1 MAPDATVPKGPAK
14 TTKDKDRAPVVPG
27 SGTRPTNADRQ
38 DVSKRRVRDSAIAR
52 SPCTTQ
58 FFEECE
64 AIVMY
69 MARRG
74 DIWKENP
81 DLKEA
86 YDKLV
91 KQVTTCKGR
100 QTTASEWEALAGA
113 YADVTRFTYEMRDVN
128 GRSVLDTWNAD
139 DVSEIPRYIPPI
151 LKPLF
156 VRHRRPLLW
165 AVLLSVA
172 AIVLQVAAAGAE
184 RYYIRSCA
192 SELGG
197 AAWLLH
203 YTQLLMGWPTS
214 MDPCVTEADVW
225 TASLYRYVAN
235 NVINPLLV
243 PAAWGGIGS
252 CVFLMKRISDEL
264 FEFAYQKTRLQG
276 YGSRICLGAILGVL
290 VVQLFLA
297 NGDRSSIVTEV
308 TLTPLTLAFVAGLAV
323 KPVYAAFEAI
333 VEFLTTRMPG
343 RGEAKN

>member
-1 MAPDATVPKGPAK
+1 
-14 TTKDKDRAPVVPG
+14 
-27 SGTRPTNADRQ
+27 
-38 DVSKRRVRDSAIAR
+38 
-52 SPCTTQ
+52 
-58 FFEECE
+58 
-64 AIVMY
+64 MY

-74 DIWKENP
+74 DIWKDND
-81 DLKEA
+81 DLRDA
-86 YDKLV
+86 YSKLV
-91 KQVTTCKGR
+91 THVTACKDR
-100 QTTASEWEALAGA
+100 KATASEWEALALA
-113 YADVTRFTYEMRDVN
+113 YANVTRFTYEMRDVN

-139 DVSEIPRYIPPI
+139 DVSRIPRYIPRI

-184 RYYIRSCA
+184 RYYIRSCV

-197 AAWLLH
+197 TALLLH
-203 YTQLLMGWPTS
+203 YAQLVVGWPQS
-214 MDPCVTEADVW
+214 MDPCVTEAGVW
-225 TASLYRYVAN
+225 IAFLYRYTAN
-235 NVINPLLV
+235 NVITPLLV

-264 FEFAYQKTRLQG
+264 FEFAYQKARLQG

-297 NGDRSSIVTEV
+297 NGDRSSTVSEV

-323 KPVYAAFEAI
+323 KPVYAAFEAV

-343 RGEAKN
+343 RGETKS